1 MSASRY
7 YDAVAFDVRDN
18 CAMLFFARTAPTGG
32 IEDYVLV
39 MRTLGE
45 EFDDTLFLEI
55 NEMQFAGNEL
65 IREATM
71 IENMLTLHFA
81 NPVPELGNAS
91 ELVLTFDATA
101 DNKTSMEAGALRVLG
116 EKLLGGHA

>member
-1 MSASRY
+1 MSASRH

-18 CAMLFFARTAPTGG
+18 AAMLFFARTTPTGD

-39 MRTLGE
+39 MRTSGE
-45 EFDDTLFLEI
+45 EFDDTLFLEV
-55 NEMQFAGNEL
+55 NEIQFAGNEL

-71 IENMLTLHFA
+71 SENMLTLHFA
-81 NPVPELGNAS
+81 NPVSELGNAS

-101 DNKTSMEAGALRVLG
+101 GNKTSMETGAFRVLG
-116 EKLLGGHA
+116 EKLSGGHA

>member
-1 MSASRY
+1 MSVSRHY
-7 YDAVAFDVRDN
+7 NAVAFDVRDN
-18 CAMLFFARTAPTGG
+18 ATLLFFARTTPTGD

-71 IENMLTLHFA
+71 SENMLTLHFA
-81 NPVPELGNAS
+81 NTISELGNAS

-101 DNKTSMEAGALRVLG
+101 DNKTSMEAGVFRVLG
-116 EKLLGGHA
+116 EKLSGGHA